1 MRWQGLFSAAATGGE
16 KAARLSPKPAP
27 QWCATGENAGPN
39 NERDESRQGKQWLQ
53 VVAVNAG
60 NSF

>member
-1 MRWQGLFSAAATGGE
+1 MRWQGLFSAAATRD

-27 QWCATGENAGPN
+27 QWCGTGEIAGPN

-53 VVAVNAG
+53 VAAVNAG
-60 NSF
+60 ISF